1 MGSLKDDLN
10 AGFTKFRA
18 ARDYKIV
25 AYCQPKTFSNTNFL
39 WLRKCHQNKDEKGK
53 KGNFVLFSMFWSG
66 ANVHDSEDVENY
78 DYDDDTS
85 VNYRDQDY
93 KTFLALNQRTLTHGG
108 MYGWMAELLL
118 DWFGFDQTSKALVH
132 ATKAKELITNK
143 INTRSDVQLYF
154 PLC

>member
-1 MGSLKDDLN
+1 
-10 AGFTKFRA
+10 
-18 ARDYKIV
+18 
-25 AYCQPKTFSNTNFL
+25 
-39 WLRKCHQNKDEKGK
+39 
-53 KGNFVLFSMFWSG
+53 MFWSG

-118 DWFGFDQTSKALVH
+118 DWFGFDQTSKTLVH